1 LTTIWGWD
9 FTNLELY
16 WLVVWNIWIIFP
28 YIGNNHPNYKYL
40 YLGWRVLRQL
50 FIPSQDLMDELPRE
64 AVSLKALAEVKDVEA
79 ALKRLGS
86 SKKDIFQRPHVIPR
100 SSWLL
105 NFRLGFCMSLFFPN
119 VFFGC
124 YSPWIGIEWW
134 FNSDLLHKMEVSKCY
149 PRMYKPPVYK

>member
-1 LTTIWGWD
+1 
-9 FTNLELY
+9 
-16 WLVVWNIWIIFP
+16 VVWNIWIIFP
-28 YIGNNHPNYKYL
+28 YIGNIHPNYKYL

-100 SSWLL
+100 SS
-105 NFRLGFCMSLFFPN
+105 
-119 VFFGC
+119 
-124 YSPWIGIEWW
+124 
-134 FNSDLLHKMEVSKCY
+134 
-149 PRMYKPPVYK
+149 